1 MHRFGLLAVLLV
13 ASAVAPLHAQSTWEF
28 TPTAGYRYGGTVNS
42 ENGTFIAND
51 GFAWGGT
58 IGYRVKRDGLVE
70 FVYSRQE
77 TNILFDADL
86 APEVTVGDAA
96 IEYFQVGGA
105 LEFGHDENT
114 KPFFALT
121 VGTTRLSP
129 QSSGLGDDW
138 LFSFGGALGIK
149 TYLSRNIGLRAQARL
164 WMSTLS
170 SDTDFWCTLPGG
182 CVIVASNSTFFTQGE
197 FSGGVMFVF

>member
-1 MHRFGLLAVLLV
+1 MHRIGPLSLLFVTA
-13 ASAVAPLHAQSTWEF
+13 AAPLHAQGTWEI

-42 ENGTFIAND
+42 ETGKFIAND
-51 GFAWGGT
+51 GFAWGAT
-58 IGYRVKRDGLVE
+58 IGYRVKPDGLVE
-70 FVYSRQE
+70 FVYSRQS
-77 TNILFDADL
+77 TNILFDSD
-86 APEVTVGDAA
+86 TAA
-96 IEYFQVGGA
+96 ERTIGNAAVEYFQLGGA
-105 LEFGHDENT
+105 LEFGHDEKT

-121 VGTTRLSP
+121 VGATHLSP
-129 QSSGLGDDW
+129 ESSDFGDDW
-138 LFSFGGALGIK
+138 LFSFGGALGVK
-149 TYLSRNIGLRAQARL
+149 TYLSRNVGLRAQARL